1 MKTQA
6 IVSSCAEAWT
16 VGIDLGYHSH
26 RICLV
31 DPQGRCVLE
40 QEVAHT
46 GAAIEALIQ
55 QLLARTGSDPA
66 RLEAALECPRGALV
80 EAFLARGFSVWAIN
94 PKALDRFRD
103 RFSLAGA
110 KDDRRDAFL
119 LAVCLRSDRY
129 AFRRVEPLPQCLLQL
144 KELER
149 RRKTLQ
155 EEEIRG
161 THHLRE
167 ALHRWFPQLLTLA
180 PAADK
185 PWQWS
190 LLVAAPTLGQAR
202 RLSGKQLARI
212 LAKGHARIDPAQLRQ
227 VLRQPD
233 LPQAS
238 GLEEIVALELGQLA
252 AQIQL
257 IHRQGLQLEQ
267 AIAGLLR
274 AVPRTEEEER
284 LRRDMVLL
292 NSLPGVGAKVFTSVV
307 TRAALSLRQKDYHSL
322 ALLAGVLPVTR
333 QSGGKKVVGMR
344 YACDHALRD
353 ALFNG
358 AWVASYRD
366 PVWRSRYAQLRQRGK
381 THACALRII
390 GAQLL
395 RVAIA
400 MLKEGVP
407 YDRSRLERRTDPKE
421 LKELDQWLV
430 AEPMDLPATMEKEPV
445 MVSGG

>member
-6 IVSSCAEAWT
+6 IVGSPADHWT

-55 QLLARTGSDPA
+55 QLLVQTGSDPA
-66 RLEAALECPRGALV
+66 CLEAALECPHGALV
-80 EAFLARGFSVWAIN
+80 EAFLARGLSVWAVN

-129 AFRRVEPLPQCLLQL
+129 AFRRVQPLPERLLQL

-167 ALHRWFPQLLTLA
+167 AWHRWFPQLLTLA

-185 PWQWS
+185 P
-190 LLVAAPTLGQAR
+190 
-202 RLSGKQLARI
+202 
-212 LAKGHARIDPAQLRQ
+212 
-227 VLRQPD
+227 
-233 LPQAS
+233 
-238 GLEEIVALELGQLA
+238 
-252 AQIQL
+252 
-257 IHRQGLQLEQ
+257 
-267 AIAGLLR
+267 
-274 AVPRTEEEER
+274 
-284 LRRDMVLL
+284 
-292 NSLPGVGAKVFTSVV
+292 
-307 TRAALSLRQKDYHSL
+307 
-322 ALLAGVLPVTR
+322 
-333 QSGGKKVVGMR
+333 
-344 YACDHALRD
+344 
-353 ALFNG
+353 
-358 AWVASYRD
+358 
-366 PVWRSRYAQLRQRGK
+366 
-381 THACALRII
+381 
-390 GAQLL
+390 
-395 RVAIA
+395 
-400 MLKEGVP
+400 
-407 YDRSRLERRTDPKE
+407 
-421 LKELDQWLV
+421 
-430 AEPMDLPATMEKEPV
+430 
-445 MVSGG
+445 

>member
-1 MKTQA
+1 MKAQA
-6 IVSSCAEAWT
+6 IVGSPAEAWT

-31 DPQGRCVLE
+31 DPQGGCVLE
-40 QEVAHT
+40 QDVLHN

-55 QLLARTGSDPA
+55 QLLLRTGSDPA
-66 RLEAALECPRGALV
+66 QLEAALECPQGALV
-80 EAFLARGFSVWAIN
+80 EAFLARGLSVWAIN

-129 AFRRVEPLPQCLLQL
+129 AFRRVEPLPERLLQL

-155 EEEIRG
+155 EEEVRG

-190 LLVAAPTLGQAR
+190 LLVVAPTLGQAR
-202 RLSGKQLARI
+202 RLSGRRLAAI
-212 LAKGHARIDPAQLRQ
+212 LQDGHARIDPAQLRQ
-227 VLRQPD
+227 ALSKPD

-238 GLEEIVALELGQLA
+238 GLEEIVALELGQWA
-252 AQIQL
+252 AQMQL
-257 IHRQGLQLEQ
+257 IHRQGRALEQ
-267 AIAGLLR
+267 AIAQLLR
-274 AVPRTEEEER
+274 AAPRTEEEGR

-292 NSLPGVGAKVFTSVV
+292 HSLPGVGAKVLTSVV
-307 TRAALSLRQKDYHSL
+307 TRAALSLRQQDYHSL

-358 AWVASYRD
+358 AWVASCRD
-366 PVWRSRYAQLRQRGK
+366 PHWKARYLELRARGK
-381 THACALRII
+381 THAHALRII

-400 MLKEGVP
+400 LLKEGVP
-407 YDRSRLERRTDPKE
+407 YDRSRLRRRMDLNE
-421 LKELDQWLV
+421 SNRWLV
-430 AEPMDLPATMEKEPV
+430 AEPAGLTMTPEREPV
-445 MVSGG
+445 MVLGG